1 MTGEMVPLV
10 VLPRFTSY
18 VGAGTFSTAPMDVS
32 EFTGGEVTFWRGP
45 LVGGAAMAPFT
56 THFEGSHDALNWTAV
71 SPPVTSANASSWF
84 ALPFPKRWF
93 RVRVVLQA
101 DGSGVVGISLWLA
114 GAIERRNPTA

>member
-10 VLPRFTSY
+10 VLPRYTSY
-18 VGAGTFSTAPMDVS
+18 VGAGTFATAPMDVS
-32 EFTGGEVTFWRGP
+32 EFAGGEVTFWRGP

-56 THFEGSHDALNWTAV
+56 TYFEGSHDALTWTTIT
-71 SPPVTSANASSWF
+71 PNVTTANTSSWI
-84 ALPFPKRWF
+84 ALPFTKRWF

-114 GAIERRNPTA
+114 GALQRRNAAA